1 MKKSQAEYEQN
12 IPIIEE
18 KVEKLRIACAN
29 LEEEISK
36 KTDEIKDF
44 ETNLLKLEIKEAEAS
59 EGVVT
64 EEDYKKRLDAVS
76 RLKLEI
82 EELRQM
88 IDVERTE
95 YNNSSAEL
103 NNLSKIFEEI
113 KKILEKHEL
122 SHYES
127 LM

>member
-18 KVEKLRIACAN
+18 RVEQLKIACAN
-29 LEEEISK
+29 LEREISK

-44 ETNLLKLEIKEAEAS
+44 ETNLLKLELKEAEAS

-76 RLKLEI
+76 RLKFEI
-82 EELRQM
+82 KELQQM
-88 IDVERTE
+88 IVVERDE
-95 YNNSSAEL
+95 YDNSSTEL
-103 NNLSKIFEEI
+103 NNLSKIFGEI
-113 KKILEKHEL
+113 KNILEKHEL